1 MRKLWKILEQLRP
14 VCGEIVLNTSCS
26 LLHVPYTLRNE
37 TKLAESYQKH
47 FAFAEEKLEE
57 LAELSQICASA
68 QPQATEAYQK
78 NQQLFCE
85 DRHCSNTEVQRK
97 VAALTEAD
105 FVRKPALQNG
115 KRFSRKHSSCR
126 CCLPQLSVHSR
137 RQRKSEPIVLHSER
151 ARSPR
156 NNM

>member
-1 MRKLWKILEQLRP
+1 MGFPKEKILFAGVVNGKNIWRNSYEKTLKILEQLRP

-26 LLHVPYTLRNE
+26 LLHVPYTLQNE

-78 NQQLFCE
+78 KSAVVLRGQTLQQCRSTTKSCSL
-85 DRHCSNTEVQRK
+85 DRS
-97 VAALTEAD
+97 
-105 FVRKPALQNG
+105 
-115 KRFSRKHSSCR
+115 
-126 CCLPQLSVHSR
+126 
-137 RQRKSEPIVLHSER
+137 
-151 ARSPR
+151 
-156 NNM
+156 